1 MTGITL
7 ITNGLDLSG
16 KLSTYSVNKRVS
28 YADVLSALDGTE
40 YPFPAATKTE
50 ITFSLLPVDE
60 SETEALYSSLSALI
74 FEATYTDQHSGS
86 ERTVRVRVTGDID
99 SAFLLKS
106 VDGKRRYKGSPI
118 TLRVL

>member
-1 MTGITL
+1 MDITL
-7 ITNGLDLSG
+7 TVNGLDLSG
-16 KLSTYSVNKRVS
+16 KLSTYSVNKKVS

-50 ITFSLLPVDE
+50 ITFSLLPMDE
-60 SETEALYSSLSALI
+60 SEAEALYSALSALI
-74 FEATYTDQHSGS
+74 FETTYTDQHSGV
-86 ERTVRVRVTGDID
+86 ERVSRVRVTGNIE